1 MTRNQDIQRIVI
13 WKNKISSKKRLF
25 ISYHFLGI
33 FFLCASYRTLTQSR
47 WYYLNIFILL
57 CSQCY
62 GTSVYVMCY
71 HIIVSIFFSACF
83 NFLVNFATTNVL
95 QILKY
100 FYLEFVKNKNVSF
113 QFFTFSLNR
122 CMLLSVVNNL
132 NNEQKISLTISVF
145 CFL

>member
-1 MTRNQDIQRIVI
+1 MQKIVI
-13 WKNKISSKKRLF
+13 WKNKISSKNDYLSVITF
-25 ISYHFLGI
+25 STY
-33 FFLCASYRTLTQSR
+33 FFLWASYRTLTQSR
-47 WYYLNIFILL
+47 RYYLNIFILL

-83 NFLVNFATTNVL
+83 NFLVNFVTTYVL

-100 FYLEFVKNKNVSF
+100 FYLEFVKSKNVSF
-113 QFFTFSLNR
+113 QFFTTFSLNR